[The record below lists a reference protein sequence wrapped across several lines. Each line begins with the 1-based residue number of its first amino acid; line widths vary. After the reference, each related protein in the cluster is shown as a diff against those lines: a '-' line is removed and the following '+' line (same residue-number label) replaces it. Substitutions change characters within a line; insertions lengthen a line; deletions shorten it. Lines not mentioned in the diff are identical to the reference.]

1 MSDDKIKEAVNY
13 GAASNEIE
21 NNYLT
26 KEEFNEIVKAIKND
40 REKSFIEEIVQKVR
54 SKSSGK
60 RR

>member
-1 MSDDKIKEAVNY
+1 MSDEKIKEAVNY

-26 KEEFNEIVKAIKND
+26 KEEFNEIIEAVKED

-54 SKSSGK
+54 SKSSEK

>member
-26 KEEFNEIVKAIKND
+26 KEEFNEIVEAIKND

-54 SKSSGK
+54 SKSSEK

>member
-1 MSDDKIKEAVNY
+1 MSDEKIKEAVNY

-26 KEEFNEIVKAIKND
+26 KEEFNEIVEAIKKD

-54 SKSSGK
+54 SKSSEK

>member
-26 KEEFNEIVKAIKND
+26 KEEFNEIIEAVKED

-54 SKSSGK
+54 SKSSEK

>member
-1 MSDDKIKEAVNY
+1 MSDEKIKEAVNY

-26 KEEFNEIVKAIKND
+26 KEEFNEIVEAIKED

-54 SKSSGK
+54 SKSSEK

>member
-1 MSDDKIKEAVNY
+1 MSDEKIKEAVNY

-26 KEEFNEIVKAIKND
+26 KEEFNKIVEAIKED
-40 REKSFIEEIVQKVR
+40 REKSFIEEIVTKVR
-54 SKSSGK
+54 SKSSEK